1 MEREIKATPEEALA
15 FLTKYAGA
23 IAVGLE
29 LARKASESRLVELTV
44 NGPEKYGPD
53 DLDRLIKLSRENIT
67 TRDEAATELRKL
79 APVKD
84 TPQLRELGQFISRLR
99 EDAPPEDK

>member
-15 FLTKYAGA
+15 FLTKYAGD
-23 IAVGLE
+23 IVVGLE
-29 LARKASESRLVELTV
+29 LARKSAENRLVDLTV
-44 NGPEKYGPD
+44 TGPEKYGPD

-67 TRDEAATELRKL
+67 TRDEAATELRRM

-84 TPQLRELGQFISRLR
+84 TPQLRELGQFISRLK
-99 EDAPPEDK
+99 ES